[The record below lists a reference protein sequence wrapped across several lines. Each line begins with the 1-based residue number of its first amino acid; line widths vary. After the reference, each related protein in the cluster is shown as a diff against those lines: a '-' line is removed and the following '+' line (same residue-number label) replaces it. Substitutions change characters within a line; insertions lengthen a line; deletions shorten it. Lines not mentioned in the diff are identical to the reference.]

1 MPTPEEL
8 YDQQML
14 SGDNLPTNI
23 YMQKPPPTPQKQT
36 PKPKLKN
43 YQVLL
48 KQSSKLNKKIIEFFK
63 RNLLSLNKSGYT
75 FEWISVDE
83 EEIDFYAE
91 QDIDKFPSIII
102 DDNVIAGV
110 SNITT
115 TLQNFINPNPNNKG
129 NNNNNNNNNNPNK
142 QVAKKTN
149 TESDL
154 KDYFMNEI
162 DPKGKNADNDDDEHE
177 TMQINMHKRA
187 ADMLSKRSSMGL
199 ENPNNGTAANPEVHE
214 QRTNDKSNIDHTDR
228 NEVTHNANL
237 NTTNLIKKNAVTEDD
252 KMEAAFW
259 SNMEESDY

>member
-23 YMQKPPPTPQKQT
+23 YMQKPPPQQMQVS
-36 PKPKLKN
+36 KPKFIN
-43 YQVLL
+43 CQVLL

-63 RNLLSLNKSGYT
+63 RNLLNLNKSGYM

-83 EEIDFYAE
+83 EEVDFYAE

-110 SNITT
+110 SNITS
-115 TLQNFINPNPNNKG
+115 TLQNFIKPNNHQ
-129 NNNNNNNNNNPNK
+129 NNQNNQK
-142 QVAKKTN
+142 QVTKKSN

-162 DPKGKNADNDDDEHE
+162 DPKGKNADNDDDENE

-199 ENPNNGTAANPEVHE
+199 ENPNAGTSANPEVHD
-214 QRTNDKSNIDHTDR
+214 QRSNDKSNIDHTNR
-228 NEVTHNANL
+228 NEVTNNPNL
-237 NTTNLIKKNAVTEDD
+237 NTTNLIKKNPVSEDD

-259 SNMEESDY
+259 GNMEESEY